1 MPRLIYGLAAA
12 AVLLTAVIIIYRQ
25 DTNSLWETESPED
38 LHPDVRAGSEK
49 LVKEAGK
56 RGIRVIITHGFRSI
70 EEQNRLYARGREN
83 GGSIVTNARG
93 GESLHNYGLAVD
105 FALLDKQGNP
115 LWDMEYDGNGNG
127 RPDWYEAAEIAKDI
141 GFEWGGDWQGFK
153 DYPHL
158 QMDFGLSLWQLQN
171 GVYPARE

>member
-1 MPRLIYGLAAA
+1 MPRIIFGAVSA
-12 AVLLTAVIIIYRQ
+12 AVLLTAIIIIYSQ
-25 DTNSLWETESPED
+25 DTHSPWETETPKE
-38 LHPDVRAGSEK
+38 LHPEVRAGSEK

-70 EEQNRLYARGREN
+70 EEQDRLYARGREEK
-83 GGSIVTNARG
+83 GKIVTNARG

-105 FALLDKQGNP
+105 FALLDKQGDP

-127 RPDWYEAAEIAKDI
+127 KPDWRETAELAKEI

-158 QMDFGLSLWQLQN
+158 QMDFGISLWQLQN
-171 GVYPARE
+171 GIYPSRE